1 MTNYLINIAI
11 VFIINSYS
19 AVLYIKKKNP
29 YYAT

>member
-1 MTNYLINIAI
+1 MTDYLINIVI

-19 AVLYIKKKNP
+19 AVLYIKKNP